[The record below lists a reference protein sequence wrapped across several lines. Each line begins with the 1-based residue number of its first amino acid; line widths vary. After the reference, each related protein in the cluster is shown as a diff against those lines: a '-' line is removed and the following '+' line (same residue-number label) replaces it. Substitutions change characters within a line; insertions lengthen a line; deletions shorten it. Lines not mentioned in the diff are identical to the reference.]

1 MIASRPGTPL
11 ADASQTTSA
20 RKPVICQLVHTLNVG
35 GAEIL
40 ARQFAE
46 AGGDRFR
53 FVFACLDAPGVM
65 AEELATQ
72 GYAIEVVGRRAGFD
86 LGCAWRLGRVLRK
99 HGVEL
104 VHAHQ
109 YAPFF
114 YAMLARAMGVR
125 RLPIIFTEHGRDY
138 PDYPRPKRK
147 LANRLLRRP
156 SDRAIAVGS
165 CVRDALI
172 QNEGL
177 PPDRV
182 EVIYNGV
189 DVSRY
194 DPQRPLRDAVRKELG
209 YDPGEILIMQVARL
223 NRLKDHPTALGA
235 MARLAKDCPQ
245 ARLVLVGDGEER
257 AALEDLT
264 DELGLRS
271 IVRLLGTRSDVARL
285 LQAADIFL
293 LSSISE
299 GIPLTIIEAMATGLP
314 CVATRVGGIAEVIVD
329 GETGRLAHARDAVAL
344 AERLRELIGEPDRA
358 RRMGAAGRIRA
369 EQKFSDTAMHTS
381 YGKIYGELLNRKGQL
396 QVASNRRQEV
406 PA

>member
-1 MIASRPGTPL
+1 L
-11 ADASQTTSA
+11 ADNAVN
-20 RKPVICQLVHTLNVG
+20 KPVICQLVHTLNVG
-35 GAEIL
+35 GAELL
-40 ARQFAE
+40 ARQFADAARDQFDFVFVCLDE
-46 AGGDRFR
+46 AGEMAGDLAGRGYGVEVLER
-53 FVFACLDAPGVM
+53 RPG
-65 AEELATQ
+65 L
-72 GYAIEVVGRRAGFD
+72 D

-99 HGVEL
+99 NGVEL
-104 VHAHQ
+104 IHAHQ

-147 LANRLLRRP
+147 LANRLLMRQLDRP
-156 SDRAIAVGS
+156 IAVGN

-194 DPQRPLRDAVRKELG
+194 DPQRSLREAVRKELG
-209 YDPGEILIMQVARL
+209 YEQGEILVMQVARL
-223 NRLKDHPTALGA
+223 NWLKDHPTALAA
-235 MARLAKDCPQ
+235 MAQLAKDCPQ
-245 ARLVLVGDGEER
+245 ARLMLVGDGEER
-257 AALEDLT
+257 PALEKLT

-271 IVRLLGTRSDVARL
+271 VVRFLGTRSDVARL

-299 GIPLTIIEAMATGLP
+299 GIPLTIIEAIATGLP
-314 CVATRVGGIAEVIVD
+314 CVATRVGGIAEVIVA
-329 GETGRLAHARDAVAL
+329 GETGRLADARDADAL

-358 RRMGAAGRIRA
+358 RGMGAAGRIRA
-369 EQKFSDTAMHTS
+369 EQNFSDTAMHAS
-381 YGKIYGELLNRKGQL
+381 YGKIYGELLNRKGQPQL
-396 QVASNRRQEV
+396 ASGRRQKV

>member
-1 MIASRPGTPL
+1 MIARRSSIPAADGRQTAL
-11 ADASQTTSA
+11 AH
-20 RKPVICQLVHTLNVG
+20 KPVICQLVHTLNVG
-35 GAEIL
+35 GAELL

-46 AGGDRFR
+46 AARDRYR
-53 FVFACLDAPGVM
+53 FVFVCLDAPGVM
-65 AEELATQ
+65 AEELAAQ
-72 GYAIEVVGRRAGFD
+72 GYAIEVIGRKAGFD
-86 LGCAWRLGRVLRK
+86 LACAWRLGRVLRR

-114 YAMLARAMGVR
+114 YAMLARMMGMR
-125 RLPIIFTEHGRDY
+125 HLPIIFTEHGRDY
-138 PDYPRPKRK
+138 PDYPRLKRK
-147 LANRLLRRP
+147 VANRLLLRRC
-156 SDRAIAVGS
+156 DRVVAVGN

-189 DVSRY
+189 DISRY

-209 YDPGEILIMQVARL
+209 YDQGEILIMQVARL
-223 NRLKDHPTALGA
+223 NRLKDHPTALRA

-257 AALEDLT
+257 PALEKLT
-264 DELGLRS
+264 DELGLRGV
-271 IVRLLGTRSDVARL
+271 VRFLGTRSDVARL

-314 CVATRVGGIAEVIVD
+314 CVATDVGGIAEVIID
-329 GETGRLAHARDAVAL
+329 GETGRLADARDADAL
-344 AERLRELIGEPDRA
+344 ADRLRALIGEPERA
-358 RRMGAAGRIRA
+358 RRMGAAGCIRA
-369 EQKFSDTAMHTS
+369 EGHFSDAAMHAS
-381 YGKIYGELLNRKGQL
+381 YGKIYGELLNQNGLTQAAAGQC
-396 QVASNRRQEV
+396 REV